1 MISEFRGWVDM
12 LYDMKVCITALT
24 SGYGQYTKVLKLSL
38 P

>member
-1 MISEFRGWVDM
+1 M

-24 SGYGQYTKVLKLSL
+24 SGYGQYTKVLKQSV